1 MIYLILSVLS
11 SVFIYLTFKISEK
24 FKTNLLKLI
33 IINYLVAASLGFY
46 FNKYPISFTEVVT
59 STWVRIAAIIG
70 IAYIL
75 MFFLIGYSIRKSGIA
90 VTTIASKLSML
101 IPILYSMLYFGEKNT
116 GLKITGLVMV
126 IIAVL
131 FTCYR
136 PIDKAKNIIIIA
148 LPVIIFIGS
157 GMTDALVKYAQST
170 YVPNQMSLLFP
181 AVVFLMAL
189 LSGMIFSLFS
199 PKVSL
204 KNTTFSEI
212 IGGTILGTANFGS
225 LYFLILALNNSKID
239 SSIVFGLNNLCIV
252 LFSLLFGLILFHEK
266 FLKINFAGLIIALA
280 AILILMKF

>member
-46 FNKYPISFTEVVT
+46 FNKYSISFTEVVT
-59 STWVRIAAIIG
+59 STWIRIAAIIG

-75 MFFLIGYSIRKSGIA
+75 MFFLIGYSTRKSGIA
-90 VTTIASKLSML
+90 VTTIASKLSMV

-131 FTCYR
+131 FICYR
-136 PIDKAKNIIIIA
+136 PIDKAKNIIIIV

-204 KNTTFSEI
+204 KNTTLSEI